1 MVAFT
6 AARKQ
11 RLPTSPRLWLH
22 LAMLAIITN
31 IAPYFLFAVA
41 ELRISSGFAGVLN
54 ATTPLFTLLLAL
66 GTKTERTTR
75 TRVLGLLTGLA
86 GVSILLAPWS
96 TQSPGGLAGIAA
108 GLLASACYAVGY
120 VYAKRFL
127 TSNLPALVLATGQM
141 VAGTLLVALLLPVII
156 HQPATLTPAV
166 IAAVVV
172 LGVAGTGF
180 AYVLNYQLIADEGP
194 VSASTVTYL
203 IPVVAVSL
211 GASILGE
218 PVTWSLLIGAAT
230 ILAGVA
236 LSQRVVTPE
245 GGLQFISPT
254 QTRRSDVSQDPPR
267 PPDSTPPLD
276 RR

>member
-6 AARKQ
+6 AARKH
-11 RLPTSPRLWLH
+11 RFPASPRLWLH
-22 LAMLAIITN
+22 LAMLAIVTN

-54 ATTPLFTLLLAL
+54 ATTPLFTLLVAL
-66 GTKTERTTR
+66 STKTERTTR
-75 TRVLGLLTGLA
+75 PRVLGLLTGLA
-86 GVSILLAPWS
+86 GVAILLTPWS
-96 TQSPGGLAGIAA
+96 TQFQGSLAGIAA

-127 TSNLPALVLATGQM
+127 TSDLPALVLATGQM
-141 VAGTLLVALLLPVII
+141 LAGTLLLAILLPVIAD
-156 HQPATLTPAV
+156 QPATLSPAV

-203 IPVVAVSL
+203 IPVVAVAL
-211 GASILGE
+211 GTSILGE
-218 PVTWSLLIGAAT
+218 PVTLSLLIGAAT

-236 LSQRVVTPE
+236 LSQRAVTPE
-245 GGLQFISPT
+245 GTLQFTAPT
-254 QTRRSDVSQDPPR
+254 HAHRSRVPQDPPR
-267 PPDSTPPLD
+267 SPDSTPPND
-276 RR
+276 CT